1 MAATFEHSDKTPAV
15 TTATNAEGFNPA
27 DYQEGAPRTQ
37 PKTDAEGNA
46 IVTAAG
52 GPALCTDLNDA
63 DNCPLEI
70 PPIPELQE
78 HGFGPK
84 PPREGSTFSPT
95 SQPKEVGF
103 GPKPLVQGTTFA
115 PTTIPKEVGFG
126 PKILGPTFSP
136 SSESTH
142 RLKI

>member
-1 MAATFEHSDKTPAV
+1 MAATFEHSDKIPAV
-15 TTATNAEGFNPA
+15 TTATNGEGFNPA
-27 DYQEGAPRTQ
+27 DYQEGAPTIQ

-46 IVTAAG
+46 IITAAG
-52 GPALCTDLNDA
+52 GSGLCADLSDA
-63 DNCPLEI
+63 ENCPLVI
-70 PPIPELQE
+70 PPLPELQE

-103 GPKPLVQGTTFA
+103 GPKPIEQGTVFS
-115 PTTIPKEVGFG
+115 PTTRPKEIGFG

-136 SSESTH
+136 T
-142 RLKI
+142 RGGTQPF